1 MRGTL
6 NDVLQKLFYLI
17 SDVLIQVADGG
28 ILSLKQNHLDSVNFK
43 CTKM

>member
-6 NDVLQKLFYLI
+6 NDVLQKLSCTIF
-17 SDVLIQVADGG
+17 DVLIQGTNGVS
-28 ILSLKQNHLDSVNFK
+28 LFLKQNHLDNVNFK